1 MHTGGGENSF
11 DATKV
16 AMLARLDL
24 SPEERNKFQSEMEAI
39 VGYVNQ
45 LSELDVDGIEPTAH
59 TTPRFNILRD
69 DVAERDFSRE
79 AMLSNAP
86 EVIDGELIRMP
97 QVLPGEG
104 MS

>member
-1 MHTGGGENSF
+1 MRTGGGENSF

-24 SPEERNKFQSEMEAI
+24 SQEERNKFQSEMEAI

-79 AMLSNAP
+79 TMLSNAP

>member
-1 MHTGGGENSF
+1 MRTGGGENSF

-59 TTPRFNILRD
+59 AIPRNNVLRD
-69 DVAERDFSRE
+69 DVAEVDFDR
-79 AMLSNAP
+79 ATMLSNAP
-86 EVIDGELIRMP
+86 ATIDDELIKMP

>member
-1 MHTGGGENSF
+1 MRTGGGENSF

-69 DVAERDFSRE
+69 DVAEQDFSRE
-79 AMLSNAP
+79 TMLSNAP